1 MVINLASFKRLA
13 ARETVLLCYV
23 LIIDNAP
30 RTGEVAKK
38 HDKKDRHQ
46 SFSDDQRHKLV
57 QLEMPLRCKP
67 LPYHEGGVS
76 VFLSALGLEAVAQI
90 PLT

>member
-57 QLEMPLRCKP
+57 QLECHSAASRCRTTRVALR
-67 LPYHEGGVS
+67 
-76 VFLSALGLEAVAQI
+76 FF
-90 PLT
+90 